1 MIAKGWGAC
10 APCLSY
16 GTITESPTDT
26 APMAT
31 ATTAFIPTATDRDT
45 LAASLK
51 ATFPVSSV
59 NRSTLGGEQNA
70 SLIVKVSLDPKEE
83 WINGIF
89 HNSRYAMFSVGGG
102 KIEMFSYNKTAKF
115 RKANASSVEE
125 AISRLRVWKAK
136 NEG

>member
-1 MIAKGWGAC
+1 M
-10 APCLSY
+10 AP
-16 GTITESPTDT
+16 
-26 APMAT
+26 AT
-31 ATTAFIPTATDRDT
+31 SAFIPTATDRDT

-51 ATFPVSSV
+51 ATFPVSFV

-125 AISRLRVWKAK
+125 AISRLRAWNAK